1 MIRKGSVVRCLTL
14 LALAALHP
22 ESGLSAQ
29 TPAPAAV
36 VIRAARMLDVE
47 KGTMVSP
54 AVVVVTG
61 DRITAVNPAAAPV
74 GARTI
79 DLGDVTLMPGFID
92 LHTHLTF
99 AIEPGWQYEPVTWT
113 GPDYALRGARNAP
126 ITLRAGFTTVRDV
139 GSKDF
144 ADVALMR
151 AVDRGEIVGPRII
164 PAAHAI
170 GATGGHCDD
179 TGFAPGILEE
189 GPKEGV
195 ANGVDEMVEA
205 VRYQVKHGAKVI
217 KICATAGVLSF
228 EGPVGAQQL
237 SDAEMKAVVDEA
249 SMHGLRVAAHAH
261 GTDGIIAASRAGV
274 TSVEHVSMLSDAAI
288 AELKRNGTWAV
299 FTLYL
304 SQTIDTASLPPALR
318 IKARIATTAANE
330 SFQRAVKAGVK
341 IGFGTDAAVV
351 PHGQNAHEF
360 ATRVQLGQPPIEA
373 LRGATLYAAQV
384 LGVDDRGIIQAGR
397 LADLVAMPG
406 NPLTDITVT
415 EKVSWVM
422 KGGTVVEMR

>member
-1 MIRKGSVVRCLTL
+1 MRWLTL

-406 NPLTDITVT
+406 NPLADITVT

>member
-1 MIRKGSVVRCLTL
+1 MRWLTL

-61 DRITAVNPAAAPV
+61 DRITAVNPGAAPV

-406 NPLTDITVT
+406 NPLADITVT

>member
-1 MIRKGSVVRCLTL
+1 MRWLTL

-61 DRITAVNPAAAPV
+61 DRITAVNPAAAPA
-74 GARTI
+74 GARTL

-406 NPLTDITVT
+406 NPLADITVT

>member
-1 MIRKGSVVRCLTL
+1 VRWLTL

-406 NPLTDITVT
+406 NPLADITVT

>member
-14 LALAALHP
+14 LAVAAVHP
-22 ESGLSAQ
+22 ESQVLAQ
-29 TPAPAAV
+29 TRAPAAV

-54 AVVVVTG
+54 AVVVVAG
-61 DRITAVNPAAAPV
+61 DRITAVNPAAAPA
-74 GARTI
+74 GARTL

-92 LHTHLTF
+92 LHTHLTLD
-99 AIEPGWQYEPVTWT
+99 IEPGWQYQPVEWT
-113 GPDYALRGARNAP
+113 AADYALRGARNAVP
-126 ITLRAGFTTVRDV
+126 TLRAGFTTVRDV
-139 GSKDF
+139 GSKGF
-144 ADVALMR
+144 SDVALMN
-151 AVDRGEIVGPRII
+151 AIDKGDLVGPRIV
-164 PAAHAI
+164 PSAYAI

-179 TGFAPGILEE
+179 TGFIPGVLEE
-189 GPKEGV
+189 GPDEGV
-195 ANGVDEMVEA
+195 ADGPEELVKA
-205 VRYQVKHGAKVI
+205 VRYQIKHGAKVI

-249 SMHGLRVAAHAH
+249 KMHGVRVAAHAH
-261 GTDGIIAASRAGV
+261 GTEGIIAASRAGV
-274 TSVEHVSMLSDAAI
+274 TSVEHASFLTDEAI

-318 IKARIATTAANE
+318 VKARIATTAADE
-330 SFQRAVKAGVK
+330 SFRRAVKAGVK

-360 ATRVQLGQPPIEA
+360 ATRVQLGQSPIEA

>member
-1 MIRKGSVVRCLTL
+1 MRWLTL

>member
-1 MIRKGSVVRCLTL
+1 MRWLTL

-61 DRITAVNPAAAPV
+61 DRITAVNPGAAPV

>member
-1 MIRKGSVVRCLTL
+1 VRWLTL

-360 ATRVQLGQPPIEA
+360 ATRVQLGQSPIEA

-406 NPLTDITVT
+406 NPLADITVT

>member
-1 MIRKGSVVRCLTL
+1 VRWLTL

-61 DRITAVNPAAAPV
+61 DRITAVNPGAEPV

-406 NPLTDITVT
+406 NPLADITVT

>member
-1 MIRKGSVVRCLTL
+1 MARVVRALGI
-14 LALAALHP
+14 LALGTVGCSSAA
-22 ESGLSAQ
+22 SAQ
-29 TPAPAAV
+29 ASV

-47 KGTMVSP
+47 KGVVVGP

-61 DRITAVNPAAAPV
+61 DRITAVNPESAPP
-74 GARTI
+74 GASAI
-79 DLGDVTLMPGFID
+79 DLGDVTLLPGLID

-99 AIEPGWQYEPVTWT
+99 DIEPGWQFEPVEWT
-113 GPDYALRGARNAP
+113 AADYALRGARNAP
-126 ITLRAGFTTVRDV
+126 RTLYAGFTTVRDV

-151 AVDRGEIVGPRII
+151 AINKGFLPGPRIV
-164 PAAHAI
+164 PAAYAI

-179 TGFAPGILEE
+179 TGFAPGILEL

-195 ANGVDEMVEA
+195 ANGTDQMVEA
-205 VRYQVKHGAKVI
+205 VRYQIKHGAQVI

-249 SMHGLRVAAHAH
+249 RMHGIRVAAHAH
-261 GTDGIIAASRAGV
+261 GTEGIIAASRAGV
-274 TSVEHVSMLSDAAI
+274 TSVEHVSMLNDRAI
-288 AELKRNGTWAV
+288 AELKKNGTWAV

-304 SQTIDTASLPPALR
+304 SQTIDTASLPPVIRA
-318 IKARIATTAANE
+318 KARLATTAANE

-360 ATRVQLGQPPIEA
+360 ATRVQLGQAPIEA
-373 LRGATLYAAQV
+373 LRSATLYAAQV

-397 LADLVAMPG
+397 LADLVAVPG
-406 NPLTDITVT
+406 NPLADITVT
-415 EKVSWVM
+415 ERVSWVM
-422 KGGTVVEMR
+422 KGGTVVENR

>member
-1 MIRKGSVVRCLTL
+1 MVRALGI
-14 LALAALHP
+14 LALGTVGCSSAA
-22 ESGLSAQ
+22 SAQ
-29 TPAPAAV
+29 ASV

-47 KGTMVSP
+47 KGVVVGP

-61 DRITAVNPAAAPV
+61 DRITAVNPESAPP
-74 GARTI
+74 GASAI
-79 DLGDVTLMPGFID
+79 DLGDVTLLPGLID

-99 AIEPGWQYEPVTWT
+99 DIEPGWQFEPVEWT
-113 GPDYALRGARNAP
+113 AADYALRGARNAP
-126 ITLRAGFTTVRDV
+126 RTLYAGFTTVRDV

-151 AVDRGEIVGPRII
+151 AINKGFLPGPRIV
-164 PAAHAI
+164 PAAYAI

-179 TGFAPGILEE
+179 TGFAPGILEL

-195 ANGVDEMVEA
+195 ANGTDQMVEA
-205 VRYQVKHGAKVI
+205 VRYQIKHGAQVI

-249 SMHGLRVAAHAH
+249 RMHGIRVAAHAH
-261 GTDGIIAASRAGV
+261 GTEGIIAASRAGV
-274 TSVEHVSMLSDAAI
+274 TSVEHVSMLNDRAI
-288 AELKRNGTWAV
+288 AELKKNGTWAV

-304 SQTIDTASLPPALR
+304 SQTIDTASLPPVIRA
-318 IKARIATTAANE
+318 KARLATTAANE

-360 ATRVQLGQPPIEA
+360 ATRVQLGQAPIEA
-373 LRGATLYAAQV
+373 LRSATLYAAQV

-397 LADLVAMPG
+397 LADLVAVPG
-406 NPLTDITVT
+406 NPLADITVT
-415 EKVSWVM
+415 ERVSWVM
-422 KGGTVVEMR
+422 KGGTVVENR

>member
-1 MIRKGSVVRCLTL
+1 MRWLTL

-54 AVVVVTG
+54 AVVVVAG
-61 DRITAVNPAAAPV
+61 DRITAVNPAAAPA
-74 GARTI
+74 GARTL

-406 NPLTDITVT
+406 NPLADITVT

>member
-1 MIRKGSVVRCLTL
+1 VRWLTL

-54 AVVVVTG
+54 AVVVVAG
-61 DRITAVNPAAAPV
+61 DRITAVNPAAAPA
-74 GARTI
+74 GARTL

-406 NPLTDITVT
+406 NPLADITVT

>member
-1 MIRKGSVVRCLTL
+1 MRWLTL

-61 DRITAVNPAAAPV
+61 DRITAVNPGAAPG

-406 NPLTDITVT
+406 NPLADITVT

>member
-1 MIRKGSVVRCLTL
+1 MRWLTL

-61 DRITAVNPAAAPV
+61 DRITAVNPGAEPV

-406 NPLTDITVT
+406 NPLADITVT

>member
-1 MIRKGSVVRCLTL
+1 
-14 LALAALHP
+14 
-22 ESGLSAQ
+22 
-29 TPAPAAV
+29 
-36 VIRAARMLDVE
+36 MLDVE

-61 DRITAVNPAAAPV
+61 DRITAVNPAVAPS
-74 GARTI
+74 GAQVI
-79 DLGDVTLMPGFID
+79 DLGDVTLLPGLID

-113 GPDYALRGARNAP
+113 AADYALRGARNAP
-126 ITLRAGFTTVRDV
+126 VTLKAGFTTVRDV
-139 GSKDF
+139 GSKGF
-144 ADVALMR
+144 ADVSLMR

-164 PAAHAI
+164 PAAHGI

-195 ANGVDEMVEA
+195 ADGVVELVEA
-205 VRYQVKHGAKVI
+205 VRYQIKHGAKVI

-261 GTDGIIAASRAGV
+261 GTAGIIAASRAGV
-274 TSVEHVSMLSDAAI
+274 TSVEHVSMLNDEAI

-304 SQTIDTASLPPALR
+304 TQALNTAGLPPA
-318 IKARIATTAANE
+318 IQAKARIATEAANA
-330 SFQRAVKAGVK
+330 SFQKAVKAGVK
-341 IGFGTDAAVV
+341 IGFGTDAAVY

-360 ATRVQLGQPPIEA
+360 ATRVELGQTPIEA
-373 LRGATLYAAQV
+373 LRSATLYAAQV
-384 LGVDDRGIIQAGR
+384 LGVEDRGIIQSGR
-397 LADLVAMPG
+397 LADLVAVPG
-406 NPLTDITVT
+406 NPLTDIAVT
-415 EKVSWVM
+415 ERVSWVM
-422 KGGTVVEMR
+422 KGGAVVALQ